1 MCIRDRDEMKLKS
14 FSQKEYSNLLDEL
27 NARKRELS
35 QTECEAILV
44 SGGATHM
51 QAKNAAYVYIHHGST
66 ISATRR
72 VFQSEYDC
80 LLDGFDA
87 KSKPPQDCI
96 RYLETHGFSY
106 GQAHTAVYKYRV
118 KCGLIR
124 K

>member
-1 MCIRDRDEMKLKS
+1 MRLKS
-14 FSQKEYSNLLDEL
+14 FSQEEYSKLLDVH
-27 NARKRELS
+27 NARKRDLS

-44 SGGATHM
+44 SCGATRM
-51 QAKNAAYVYIHHGST
+51 QAKNAAYIYIHHGSK

-72 VFQSEYDC
+72 VLQSEYDS

-87 KSKPPQDCI
+87 KSKQSQDCI
-96 RYLETHGFSY
+96 RYLETLGFSY

-118 KCGLIR
+118 KHELIR